1 MKTNKGIFIHTKLD
15 RDGDRQTSR
24 EAERKTMTHR
34 DQKTDTHVKT
44 FKGSFKK
51 ENNRDKSQNEK
62 INKKT
67 KTERKVCSATRR

>member
-1 MKTNKGIFIHTKLD
+1 MKTNKARFIHTKSD
-15 RDGDRQTSR
+15 RDGDKKTSR

-51 ENNRDKSQNEK
+51 ENNRDKC
-62 INKKT
+62 KKNRRR
-67 KTERKVCSATRR
+67 EREDQ